1 MRRSGG
7 SRATERG
14 AVTAEV
20 AVALPALVL
29 VTVTLMW
36 LVSVAA
42 AQIRCA
48 DAAREAARALARG
61 DQSADAEAIMA
72 RTAPRG
78 SSMTSQVHDDIV
90 EVRVRAD
97 VRPPGSLGRLLPDST
112 VVGSATAW
120 LEPETNAGTGPEWLA
135 PDPSAGTGPTP

>member
-1 MRRSGG
+1 
-7 SRATERG
+7 
-14 AVTAEV
+14 
-20 AVALPALVL
+20 
-29 VTVTLMW
+29 
-36 LVSVAA
+36 
-42 AQIRCA
+42 
-48 DAAREAARALARG
+48 
-61 DQSADAEAIMA
+61 
-72 RTAPRG
+72 
-78 SSMTSQVHDDIV
+78 MTSQVHDDVV